1 VFEKTGVRKLP
12 LAFLQKLAQIGPF
25 RTSQHCSTDSGRMLD
40 LITCTCSEKI
50 LRSIRIIIQADYNEY
65 IIQKVTPI
73 STNKLELIKY
83 TILDQC

>member
-1 VFEKTGVRKLP
+1 
-12 LAFLQKLAQIGPF
+12 
-25 RTSQHCSTDSGRMLD
+25 MLD